1 MQAAHDRSLLG
12 RNVRRL
18 AAAVL
23 AVALA
28 GPLTA
33 GAAHAEAN
41 LSWGSTLVKTQKGIS
56 GCYNVATAAL
66 NRAKLDNIQ
75 TTRSQVSGTV
85 DDTVFV
91 AVTCVGTRPQPTAV
105 VMATS
110 ESSSDAQ
117 DARNRVLRFIRK

>member
-1 MQAAHDRSLLG
+1 MRSG
-12 RNVRRL
+12 
-18 AAAVL
+18 
-23 AVALA
+23 
-28 GPLTA
+28 
-33 GAAHAEAN
+33 
-41 LSWGSTLVKTQKGIS
+41 LVKDNQPRLPRRARPAPCAELS

-110 ESSSDAQ
+110 ELSSDAQ
-117 DARNRVLRFIRK
+117 DARNTVLRFIRK

>member
-12 RNVRRL
+12 RNLRRL

-41 LSWGSTLVKTQKGIS
+41 LSWGSEL
-56 GCYNVATAAL
+56 A
-66 NRAKLDNIQ
+66 R
-75 TTRSQVSGTV
+75 
-85 DDTVFV
+85 FV
-91 AVTCVGTRPQPTAV
+91 
-105 VMATS
+105 
-110 ESSSDAQ
+110 
-117 DARNRVLRFIRK
+117 